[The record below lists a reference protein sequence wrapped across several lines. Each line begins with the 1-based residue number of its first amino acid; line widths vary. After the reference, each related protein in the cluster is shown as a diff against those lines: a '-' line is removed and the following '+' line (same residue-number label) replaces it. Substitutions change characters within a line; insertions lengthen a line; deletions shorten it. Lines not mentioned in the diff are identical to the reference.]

1 MAEYCYSISAH
12 AHISGECKAGGATAY
27 HGYFDG
33 VELFRGRFI
42 YGIFLGMAFFYRHIS
57 GDLSFEVCGETFEVT
72 YRHRF
77 LVHLV
82 VDA

>member
-1 MAEYCYSISAH
+1 M
-12 AHISGECKAGGATAY
+12 G
-27 HGYFDG
+27 
-33 VELFRGRFI
+33 FI